1 MPSDISLTLSFV
13 FIGINI
19 LLVAGMLYLH
29 LKWLDRYHPNAELLL
44 KFLQK
49 LK

>member
-1 MPSDISLTLSFV
+1 
-13 FIGINI
+13 
-19 LLVAGMLYLH
+19 MLFLH
-29 LKWLDRYHPNAELLL
+29 LKWLDRFHPNAELLL

>member
-1 MPSDISLTLSFV
+1 MLSTISLTLPYV
-13 FIGINI
+13 FIGISI
-19 LLVAGMLYLH
+19 LLVIGMLFLH
-29 LKWLDRYHPNAELLL
+29 LKWLDRFHPNAELLL